1 VADDTQPDDTGAGQP
16 TVAELA
22 DRQRETDGKVD
33 QILTRLA
40 ELVPKA
46 PAAADTT
53 QGRLDAPGTVAE
65 QVREE
70 LARRDKA
77 AEEASLKDTVGGL
90 AETVRGLTE
99 AKPRDP
105 QRRVT
110 RIMFGTDDA

>member
-1 VADDTQPDDTGAGQP
+1 VAGDTPDDTGAGQP

-22 DRQRETDGKVD
+22 ERQDRTDSKVD
-33 QILTRLA
+33 QILGIVSKLA
-40 ELVPKA
+40 PGA
-46 PAAADTT
+46 PPAATDTT
-53 QGRLDAPGTVAE
+53 QDRLDAPGTVAE
-65 QVREE
+65 QVRDE

-90 AETVRGLTE
+90 AETVKGLTE

-110 RIMFGTDDA
+110 RIMFGADDG